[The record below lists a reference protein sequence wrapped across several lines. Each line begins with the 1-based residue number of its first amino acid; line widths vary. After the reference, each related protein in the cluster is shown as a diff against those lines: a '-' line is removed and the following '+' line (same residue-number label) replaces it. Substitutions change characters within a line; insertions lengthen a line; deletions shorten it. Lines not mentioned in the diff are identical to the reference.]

1 MVCEGLLLV
10 TLLLS
15 AILVLVIQ
23 IAPVLI
29 DLFVKVIHDC
39 LIEVFGLDHMVFM
52 TIESLSPGCLLGRV
66 IILDDSKVFFW
77 HNIAAIV

>member
-1 MVCEGLLLV
+1 MV

-23 IAPVLI
+23 IVPVLI
-29 DLFVKVIHDC
+29 DFFVKVIHDC
-39 LIEVFGLDHMVFM
+39 LVEVFGLDHMIFM
-52 TIESLSPGCLLGRV
+52 TIESLSPSCSLGRV
-66 IILDDSKVFFW
+66 IILNHSKVFLW